1 MPFTS
6 LIFCDELQALGVLCP
21 ELDRAGIERQIC
33 TERADA
39 ENCLRTRR
47 FETIIVD
54 CDDAAGGR
62 DFMAGVRKVSANRY
76 SMLMAILNG
85 RTNLHQAIEMGANF
99 VLEKPISSD
108 LFARI
113 LRAAQGFMLRE
124 HRRYFRHTLDTPV
137 EVTRF
142 QQPALHCLAR
152 NLSEGGI
159 GIENAQGLKVL
170 DFVIFSFRL
179 PEIEVPIEGKGE
191 IRWITADGRAGLRFV
206 HLDAP
211 GDKQL
216 DAWLSQRFEL
226 HAPELF
232 SDTSAT
238 GSGPDKP

>member
-6 LIFCDELQALGVLCP
+6 LIFCDELQSLGVVCP

-54 CDDAAGGR
+54 CDDAAGGQE
-62 DFMAGVRKVSANRY
+62 FTAGIRKVAANRY
-76 SMLMAILNG
+76 AILMAILNG
-85 RTNLHQAIEMGANF
+85 RTSLHQAIDMGANF
-99 VLEKPISSD
+99 VLEKPVSPD
-108 LFARI
+108 LFARV

-124 HRRYFRHTLDTPV
+124 HRRYFRHRVEVTV

-142 QQPALHCLAR
+142 QQPVLQCAGV
-152 NLSEGGI
+152 NISEGGI
-159 GIENAQGLKVL
+159 GIENAQELKIS

-179 PEIEVPIEGKGE
+179 PEIDVPIQGKGE
-191 IRWITADGRAGLRFV
+191 IRWVTAAGRAGLRFI

-216 DAWLSQRFEL
+216 DAWLSQRFDL
-226 HAPELF
+226 HAPALF
-232 SDTSAT
+232 ADTSPT
-238 GSGPDKP
+238 GS